1 LALERDY
8 AVEAM
13 SEKHLDDETRLHYEA
28 ELRKHY
34 GDVIV
39 PLNRVCNAIF
49 EWLRVIHEEHL
60 ETEDDGSRDEALHAI
75 AKAVDLIGG
84 STLSVSI
91 MARKSNLLAR
101 LIYANQKVRTKKCPE
116 HKGHWSGYYSISE
129 GPCECCDGLDI
140 TGWLPE

>member
-34 GDVIV
+34 GDVI
-39 PLNRVCNAIF
+39 
-49 EWLRVIHEEHL
+49 EEHL